1 MKSMLQAEV
10 SAFRFAGGV
19 SREDAGH
26 VWMPARQL
34 TIPERSIK
42 GQLLIF
48 VDLPDSVGEVSQL
61 RQQVIQTIRK
71 TYLQTHGTI
80 TTSLRSAMLAAN
92 QLLLTQNL
100 QSGYESQHD
109 ASVCCLV
116 LRDQEALIARA
127 GPIAVY
133 HLRGTAWKRY
143 HDREAGALIPL
154 GLRKEPEIAFH
165 HLSIAPGD
173 QLLVLDQKGTQ
184 AFADMQVRAPAEVLA
199 SAALRAA
206 GQQVDFSAMLIE
218 FTGGEARPTA
228 AAPRPA
234 EKAPAAP
241 PPEGEPAAPTRRRA
255 AARPSARPSRPQAGG
270 ETARPAAAR
279 AGWDLRRIAIITAV
293 LIPLL
298 VIGAV
303 LGYNGYQRY
312 QTRRAFESALDTA
325 LENYRT
331 ASTTTDQDIAKS
343 ALREAQKHLEEAL
356 TIQPE
361 EPEAVRLQ
369 KELLLLQDKLYKVT
383 PIYFMP
389 ELFRFVDPASKPAR
403 LVVHDRDIFVLDAG
417 RGVITLHRL
426 NETRDGL
433 QPGAEAAEILRKG
446 QQVGTVVAGNLIDLT
461 WVPAGGSRP
470 YDALCVLD
478 AGGNLFMYANSQLSA
493 QTLPNSGDLK
503 APLLL
508 DDFTEARIYVLD
520 SAGHQIYRYIAGE
533 NGYTQPPDAYFP
545 PDTPVNM
552 TGVRDMSIDGDIWL
566 LFDDRVERY
575 QAGKRVDFALQ
586 GLDQPLSGPTAL
598 QASFDEATGL
608 AGDNLYIADTGE
620 GRILQFTK
628 AGQFV
633 RQFRPRQGNPF
644 QDLRDFF
651 LDEAKGK
658 LIFLAGSSLYLAD
671 VPRE

>member
-1 MKSMLQAEV
+1 MKSELQAEV

-42 GQLLIF
+42 GQLFIF
-48 VDLPDSVGEVSQL
+48 VDMPDSAGEASQL

-143 HDREAGALIPL
+143 PDREAGALIPL

-241 PPEGEPAAPTRRRA
+241 PPAVEPTAPTRRRA
-255 AARPSARPSRPQAGG
+255 AARPSARPPRPQAGG

-279 AGWDLRRIAIITAV
+279 AGWDLRRIAIIAAV

-312 QTRRAFESALDTA
+312 QTRRAFESALNTA

-403 LVVHDRDIFVLDAG
+403 LAVHDRDIFVLDAG

-470 YDALCVLD
+470 YDTLCVLD
-478 AGGNLFMYANSQLSA
+478 AGGNLFMYANGQLSA
-493 QTLPNSGDLK
+493 QPLPNSGDLK
-503 APLLL
+503 TPLLL

-520 SAGHQIYRYIAGE
+520 SAGNQIYRYIAGE

-545 PDTPVNM
+545 PETPVNM

-598 QASFDEATGL
+598 QASFDETTGL

-658 LIFLAGSSLYLAD
+658 LIFLAGGSLYLAD
-671 VPRE
+671 IPKE

>member
-1 MKSMLQAEV
+1 MKSVLQAEV

-19 SREDAGH
+19 SREDASH

-42 GQLLIF
+42 GQLFIF
-48 VDLPDSVGEVSQL
+48 VDMPDSAGEASQL

-143 HDREAGALIPL
+143 PDREAGALIPL

-241 PPEGEPAAPTRRRA
+241 PPAGEPTAPTRRRA
-255 AARPSARPSRPQAGG
+255 AARPSARPPRPQAGG

-279 AGWDLRRIAIITAV
+279 AGWDLRRIAIIAAV

-312 QTRRAFESALDTA
+312 QTRRAFESALNTA

-403 LVVHDRDIFVLDAG
+403 LAVHDRDIFVLDAG

-470 YDALCVLD
+470 YDTLCVLD
-478 AGGNLFMYANSQLSA
+478 AGGNLFMYANGQLSA

-503 APLLL
+503 TPLLL

-520 SAGHQIYRYIAGE
+520 SAGNQIYRYTAGE

-545 PDTPVNM
+545 PETPVNM

-598 QASFDEATGL
+598 QASFDETTGL

-658 LIFLAGSSLYLAD
+658 LIFLAGGSLYLAD
-671 VPRE
+671 IPKE

>member
-1 MKSMLQAEV
+1 MKSVLQAEV

-19 SREDAGH
+19 SREDASH

-42 GQLLIF
+42 GQLFIF
-48 VDLPDSVGEVSQL
+48 VDMPDSAGEASQL

-80 TTSLRSAMLAAN
+80 TTSLRTAMLAAN

-143 HDREAGALIPL
+143 PDREAGALIPL

-241 PPEGEPAAPTRRRA
+241 PPAGEPTAPTRRRA
-255 AARPSARPSRPQAGG
+255 AARPSARPPRPQAGG

-279 AGWDLRRIAIITAV
+279 AGWDLRRIAIIAAV

-312 QTRRAFESALDTA
+312 QTRRAFESALNTA

-403 LVVHDRDIFVLDAG
+403 LAVHDRDIFVLDAG

-470 YDALCVLD
+470 YDTLCVLD
-478 AGGNLFMYANSQLSA
+478 AGGNLFMYANGQLSA

-503 APLLL
+503 TPLLL

-520 SAGHQIYRYIAGE
+520 SAGNQIYRYTAGE

-545 PDTPVNM
+545 PETPVNM

-598 QASFDEATGL
+598 QASFDETTGL

-658 LIFLAGSSLYLAD
+658 LIFLAGGSLYLAD
-671 VPRE
+671 IPKE

>member
-1 MKSMLQAEV
+1 MKSELQAEV

-42 GQLLIF
+42 GQLFIF
-48 VDLPDSVGEVSQL
+48 VDMPDSAGEASQL

-143 HDREAGALIPL
+143 PDREAGALIPL

-241 PPEGEPAAPTRRRA
+241 PPAGEPTAPTRRRA
-255 AARPSARPSRPQAGG
+255 AARPSARPPRPQAGG

-279 AGWDLRRIAIITAV
+279 AGWDLRRIAIIAAV

-312 QTRRAFESALDTA
+312 QTRRAFESALNTA

-403 LVVHDRDIFVLDAG
+403 LAVHDRDIFVLDAG

-470 YDALCVLD
+470 YDTLCVLD
-478 AGGNLFMYANSQLSA
+478 AGGNLFMYANGQLSA
-493 QTLPNSGDLK
+493 QPLPNSGDLK
-503 APLLL
+503 TPLLL

-520 SAGHQIYRYIAGE
+520 SAGNQIYRYTAGE

-545 PDTPVNM
+545 PETPVNM

-566 LFDDRVERY
+566 LFNDRVERY

-598 QASFDEATGL
+598 QASFDETTGL

-658 LIFLAGSSLYLAD
+658 LIFLAGGSLYLAD
-671 VPRE
+671 VPKE

>member
-48 VDLPDSVGEVSQL
+48 VDLPDSAGEVSQL

-143 HDREAGALIPL
+143 PDREAGALIPL

-644 QDLRDFF
+644 QDLHDFF

>member
-1 MKSMLQAEV
+1 MKSELQAEV

-42 GQLLIF
+42 GQLFIF
-48 VDLPDSVGEVSQL
+48 VDMPDSAGEASQL

-143 HDREAGALIPL
+143 PDREAGALIPL

-241 PPEGEPAAPTRRRA
+241 PPAGEPTAPTRRRA
-255 AARPSARPSRPQAGG
+255 AARPSARPPRPQAGG

-279 AGWDLRRIAIITAV
+279 AGWDLRRIAIIVAV

-312 QTRRAFESALDTA
+312 QTRRAFESALNTA

-403 LVVHDRDIFVLDAG
+403 LAVHDRDIFVLDAG

-470 YDALCVLD
+470 YDTLCVLD
-478 AGGNLFMYANSQLSA
+478 AGGNLFMYANGQLSA
-493 QTLPNSGDLK
+493 QPLPNSGDLK
-503 APLLL
+503 TPLLL

-520 SAGHQIYRYIAGE
+520 SAGNQIYRYTAGE

-545 PDTPVNM
+545 PETPVNM

-598 QASFDEATGL
+598 QASFDETTGL

-628 AGQFV
+628 TGQFV

-658 LIFLAGSSLYLAD
+658 LIFLAGGSLYLAD
-671 VPRE
+671 VPKE

>member
-1 MKSMLQAEV
+1 MKSELQAEV

-19 SREDAGH
+19 SREDASH

-42 GQLLIF
+42 GQLFIF
-48 VDLPDSVGEVSQL
+48 VDMPDSAGEASQL

-80 TTSLRSAMLAAN
+80 TTSLRTAMLAAN

-143 HDREAGALIPL
+143 PDREAGALIPL

-234 EKAPAAP
+234 EKVPAAP

-279 AGWDLRRIAIITAV
+279 AGWDLRRIAIITAI

-298 VIGAV
+298 VIGTV

-312 QTRRAFESALDTA
+312 QTRRAFESALNTA

-403 LVVHDRDIFVLDAG
+403 LAVHDRDIFVLDAG

-426 NETRDGL
+426 NETRDSL

-470 YDALCVLD
+470 YDTLCVLD
-478 AGGNLFMYANSQLSA
+478 AGGNLFMYANGQLSA

-503 APLLL
+503 TPLLL

-520 SAGHQIYRYIAGE
+520 SAGNQIYRYIAGE

-545 PDTPVNM
+545 PETSVNM

-566 LFDDRVERY
+566 LFNDRVERY

>member
-1 MKSMLQAEV
+1 MKSVLQAEV

-26 VWMPARQL
+26 VWMPARQFS
-34 TIPERSIK
+34 IPERSIK
-42 GQLLIF
+42 GELFIF
-48 VDLPDSVGEVSQL
+48 VDMPDSAGQAVQL

-71 TYLQTHGTI
+71 TYQQTHGTI
-80 TTSLRSAMLAAN
+80 TTSLRAAMLAAN
-92 QLLLTQNL
+92 QLLLGQNL

-116 LRDQEALIARA
+116 LRDQEAIIARA

-133 HLRGTAWKRY
+133 HLRGSAWKRY
-143 HDREAGALIPL
+143 PEREAGALIPL
-154 GLRKEPEIAFH
+154 GLRKEPEVAFH
-165 HLSIAPGD
+165 HLVIAPGD
-173 QLLVLDQKGTQ
+173 QLLVLDRKGTQ

-206 GQQVDFSAMLIE
+206 GQQVDFSAMLVE
-218 FTGGEARPTA
+218 FTGGETRPPA
-228 AAPRPA
+228 APPRPA

-241 PPEGEPAAPTRRRA
+241 TPERGRAAPTRRTT
-255 AARPSARPSRPQAGG
+255 ARPSARSARAPAAG
-270 ETARPAAAR
+270 EPTRPAAAP
-279 AGWDLRRIAIITAV
+279 AGWNLRRIAIIAAI

-298 VIGAV
+298 VVGAI
-303 LGYNGYQRY
+303 LGYDGYQRY
-312 QTRRAFESALDTA
+312 QTRRAFESALNTA

-343 ALREAQKHLEEAL
+343 ALREAQKHLAEAL
-356 TIQPE
+356 AVQPE

-369 KELLLLQDKLYKVT
+369 KELQLLQDKLYKVT

-403 LVVHDRDIFVLDAG
+403 LAVHDRDIFVLDAG
-417 RGVITLHRL
+417 RGVVSLHRL
-426 NETRDGL
+426 NETRDGF
-433 QPGAEAAEILRKG
+433 QPGAEAVEILRKG

-461 WVPAGGSRP
+461 WVPAGGSRA
-470 YDALCVLD
+470 YDSLCVLD
-478 AGGNLFMYANSQLSA
+478 AGGNLFMYANGQLSA
-493 QTLPNSGDLK
+493 QPLPNSGDLK
-503 APLLL
+503 SPFLL
-508 DDFTEARIYVLD
+508 DDFTEARLYVLD
-520 SAGHQIYRYIAGE
+520 SAGNQIYRYIAGE

-545 PDTPVNM
+545 PETPVNM
-552 TGVRDMSIDGDIWL
+552 IGVRDMSIDSDIWL

-608 AGDNLYIADTGE
+608 AGDKLYIADTGE

-633 RQFRPRQGNPF
+633 RQLRPREGSTF

-651 LDEAKGK
+651 LDETKGK

-671 VPRE
+671 IPKE

>member
-1 MKSMLQAEV
+1 MKSVLQAEV

-42 GQLLIF
+42 GQLFIF
-48 VDLPDSVGEVSQL
+48 VDMPDSAGEASQL

-143 HDREAGALIPL
+143 PDREAGALIPL

-241 PPEGEPAAPTRRRA
+241 PPAGEPTAPTRRRA
-255 AARPSARPSRPQAGG
+255 AARPSARPPRPQAGG

-279 AGWDLRRIAIITAV
+279 AGWDLRRIAIIAAV

-312 QTRRAFESALDTA
+312 QTRRAFESALNTA

-403 LVVHDRDIFVLDAG
+403 LAVHDRDIFVLDAG

-461 WVPAGGSRP
+461 WVPAGRSRP
-470 YDALCVLD
+470 YDTLCVLD
-478 AGGNLFMYANSQLSA
+478 AGGNLFMYANGQLSA
-493 QTLPNSGDLK
+493 QPLPNSGDLK
-503 APLLL
+503 TPLLL

-520 SAGHQIYRYIAGE
+520 SAGNQIYRYTAGE

-545 PDTPVNM
+545 PETPVNM

-566 LFDDRVERY
+566 LFNDRVERY

>member
-1 MKSMLQAEV
+1 MKSELQAEV

-42 GQLLIF
+42 GQLFIF
-48 VDLPDSVGEVSQL
+48 VDMPDSAGEASQL

-143 HDREAGALIPL
+143 PDREAGALIPL

-241 PPEGEPAAPTRRRA
+241 PPAGEPTAPTRRRA
-255 AARPSARPSRPQAGG
+255 AARPSARPPRPQAGG

-279 AGWDLRRIAIITAV
+279 AGWDLRRIAIIAAV

-312 QTRRAFESALDTA
+312 QTRRAFESALNTA

-403 LVVHDRDIFVLDAG
+403 LAVHDRDIFVLDAG

-470 YDALCVLD
+470 YDTLCVLD
-478 AGGNLFMYANSQLSA
+478 AGGNLFMYANGQLSA
-493 QTLPNSGDLK
+493 QPLPNSGDLK
-503 APLLL
+503 TPLLL

-520 SAGHQIYRYIAGE
+520 SAGNQIYRYTAGE

-545 PDTPVNM
+545 PETPVNM

-598 QASFDEATGL
+598 QASFDETTGL

-658 LIFLAGSSLYLAD
+658 LIFLAGGSLYLAD
-671 VPRE
+671 VPKE